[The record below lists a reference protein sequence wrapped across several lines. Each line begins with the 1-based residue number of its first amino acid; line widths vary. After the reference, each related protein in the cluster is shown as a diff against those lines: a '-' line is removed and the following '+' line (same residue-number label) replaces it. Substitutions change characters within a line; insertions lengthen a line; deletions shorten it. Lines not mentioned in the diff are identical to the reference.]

1 MYALATVAL
10 WPIPVFGVLHAE
22 ASAVLAAV
30 GCLTA
35 AVGSVG
41 VFQRGAELGAVAR
54 AHLGLLAV
62 PLGLLTV
69 SLLWR
74 PNCGYLQ
81 GLGLFLVL
89 VPPSVLFGLG
99 LAVAITGLRVRAP
112 RTTAA
117 ITALVVALAGV
128 AVDLLVHPQ
137 LFTYSS
143 VFGGVLGPIYDE
155 ELAIRPGL
163 FAAKAQTLLWAVALV
178 AVGRAA
184 RGGGRRAVRL
194 GAAALA
200 GVVVSVVAG
209 QPLGIVQTER
219 GIQRVLSA
227 RVDLGPVVL
236 HLAPDTPVPE
246 RARLASEALFRFETL
261 SARLGVRPPVP
272 VAVYLYPDAD
282 TKAALIGSRETSVVP
297 VWLPT
302 PQVHMLADE
311 VERSLGHELVH
322 VLAREVGM
330 PVVKASPAVG
340 LVEGLAVALEPPD
353 GLPDATALVVA
364 GRVLEDGAG
373 GLGDP
378 ADAVRRTMS
387 PGGFWTARA
396 GVAYTANGAFVAWL
410 LDRFGAEPLRRAYRT
425 GRFEP
430 AYGRSLASLAD
441 AWAADL
447 AQIPVDPEAVAVAR
461 WLFSRPSLFEARCP
475 HHLPAYARLTRDGA
489 QAWDD
494 GDVAAAARAFRAA
507 RADNPLWLPALR
519 GDLRARL
526 ASGEPATA
534 ADLDRAVAL
543 ADSVPDAAALVH
555 LADVRRLLGR
565 DAAATYRAAADSL
578 APVDAVGRLLVRQR
592 AGLSR
597 DVLRE
602 WLGATPGDVPPSL
615 RAEAPVL
622 AALDLAADDR
632 PSEAWA
638 LARAWCPD
646 DLSRDVT
653 GGVATSGTR
662 LPPHPLGGEGG
673 RSMLGPWAGPSPCP
687 SPTGRGDAVGGGRDE
702 SDDSATEGRRV
713 LRLLQG
719 TMAYRAGALTASARL
734 LAGLDSAFAARGP
747 RSLAALAADRARRTA
762 WRQSLADP
770 PPIFADPQPAPD
782 ALTPCSAAR
791 RPAARDGLRAP

>member
-1 MYALATVAL
+1 MLATVAL
-10 WPIPVFGVLHAE
+10 WPVPVFGVLHAE

-35 AVGSVG
+35 AVASVG
-41 VFQRGAELGAVAR
+41 PFRDGASLRDVAR
-54 AHLGLLAV
+54 VHLGLLAV
-62 PLGLLTV
+62 PAALLTV
-69 SLLWR
+69 SLAWR

-99 LAVAITGLRVRAP
+99 LAHALTGLGVRAP
-112 RTTAA
+112 RATAA
-117 ITALVVALAGV
+117 IAVLVVALVGV
-128 AVDLLVHPQ
+128 AVDLGVHPQ

-178 AVGRAA
+178 SVGWAG
-184 RGGGRRAVRL
+184 RGGGQRAVQI
-194 GAAALA
+194 
-200 GVVVSVVAG
+200 GVVALVGVGVSIVAA

-236 HLAPDTPVPE
+236 HLAPETPVAE
-246 RARLASEALFRFETL
+246 RSRLASEALYRFETL
-261 SARLGVRPPVP
+261 AARLGVRPEVP

-282 TKAALIGSRETSVVP
+282 TKAALIGSRQTSVVP

-364 GRVLEDGAG
+364 GRALGDAG
-373 GLGDP
+373 GLADP

-410 LDRFGAEPLRRAYRT
+410 LDRFGPGPLHQAYRT

-447 AQIPVDPEAVAVAR
+447 AQVPVDPEAVAVAR

-475 HHLPAYARLTRDGA
+475 HHVPAYARQSRDGA
-489 QAWDD
+489 DAWDR
-494 GDVAAAARAFRAA
+494 GDVAGAARAFRAA
-507 RADNPLWLPALR
+507 RADNPLWLPALS

-526 ASGEPATA
+526 ASGQPVRAV
-534 ADLDRAVAL
+534 DLDRAVAL
-543 ADSVPDAAALVH
+543 ADSLPVAAALVH

-565 DAAATYRAAADSL
+565 DAGSFYRAAADSL
-578 APVDAVGRLLVRQR
+578 APVDAVGRLLVRRR
-592 AGLSR
+592 AALSPGA
-597 DVLRE
+597 LRR
-602 WLGATPGDVPPSL
+602 WLATTPGDVAPSL
-615 RAEAPVL
+615 RSEAPVL
-622 AALDLAADDR
+622 AALALAADDR
-632 PSEAWA
+632 PAEAWA
-638 LARAWCPD
+638 LARTWCPG
-646 DLSRDVT
+646 DLGLD
-653 GGVATSGTR
+653 A
-662 LPPHPLGGEGG
+662 EG
-673 RSMLGPWAGPSPCP
+673 A
-687 SPTGRGDAVGGGRDE
+687 
-702 SDDSATEGRRV
+702 RV

-719 TMAYRAGALTASARL
+719 TTAYRAGALAASARL
-734 LAGLDSAFAARGP
+734 LDGLDAAFAESGP
-747 RSLAALAADRARRTA
+747 RSLSAVAADRARRTA
-762 WRQSLADP
+762 WRRGLAAP
-770 PPIFADPQPAPD
+770 PPILALPPSPPD
-782 ALTPCSAAR
+782 ALTPCFAAR
-791 RPAARDGLRAP
+791 RPLARGGLRGP